1 MYKQKFEYFLN
12 AIHYGFWLKER
23 TFNNVIRK
31 IVDILSYPI
40 HILFYLIRKFLF
52 TKNMRERYYE
62 NTKKSQD
69 IINDFYY
76 NKKRGF
82 CIGIAHHNFDAF
94 YSIYTCILSFVIQAL
109 YIKFNGEIN
118 TFVILITIAIPMGI
132 CYIPAYKAVFS
143 NDKYLQYF
151 KQFEKKDEHWHK
163 KWKRITTAFILGA
176 IASIIFGIYLYF
188 TILDVKVQFPWM

>member
-1 MYKQKFEYFLN
+1 MNKQKFEYFLN

-23 TFNNVIRK
+23 TFNKGVRK
-31 IVDILSYPI
+31 IVDILFYPI
-40 HILFYLIRKFLF
+40 PKLLL
-52 TKNMRERYYE
+52 TKNMKKRYYE
-62 NTKKSQD
+62 NTEKSQPQ
-69 IINDFYY
+69 INDFFY
-76 NKKRGF
+76 NKKKGL
-82 CIGIAHHNFDAF
+82 CIRLAHHNFGAF
-94 YSIYTCILSFVIQAL
+94 YSIYTCILPFVLEAL

-118 TFVILITIAIPMGI
+118 SFVILIIFAIPAGI

-151 KQFEKKDEHWHK
+151 KQFEKEDEHWHK

-176 IASIIFGIYLYF
+176 IASIIFGVYLCF